1 MFELHMLY
9 YDKMDI
15 LQDIHVNKGIVYL
28 KKVLFTPKS
37 GIKWAIVLK
46 RNLTT
51 NQSTIKNI
59 LKLKLRKFLEGITST
74 EICIARA

>member
-37 GIKWAIVLK
+37 GIK
-46 RNLTT
+46 
-51 NQSTIKNI
+51 
-59 LKLKLRKFLEGITST
+59 
-74 EICIARA
+74 